1 MTQKR
6 EVEPDISHGSMA
18 PPEGGE
24 VPMVISSSDYTHP
37 RYKTREPIPRPIGG
51 YMART
56 QVEAYARM
64 TPTTDEQM
72 DMQSMAVELLETY
85 EPEEPACFMCGY
97 PEHEGGC
104 VIPEPPPGIAETPQP
119 INQKL
124 LAACKLALHAFEN
137 RWCIDWSELETAIK
151 EAEAGKEDAG

>member
-1 MTQKR
+1 M
-6 EVEPDISHGSMA
+6 S
-18 PPEGGE
+18 
-24 VPMVISSSDYTHP
+24 
-37 RYKTREPIPRPIGG
+37 EPIPRPIGG

-56 QVEAYARM
+56 QVESYARM

-85 EPEEPACFMCGY
+85 E
-97 PEHEGGC
+97 
-104 VIPEPPPGIAETPQP
+104 PQP